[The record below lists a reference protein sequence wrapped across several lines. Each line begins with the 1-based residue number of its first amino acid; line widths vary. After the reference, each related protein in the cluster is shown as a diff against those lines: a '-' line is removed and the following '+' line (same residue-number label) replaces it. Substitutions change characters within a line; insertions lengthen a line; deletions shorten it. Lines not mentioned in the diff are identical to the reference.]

1 MAAGVLLGGC
11 GGQNARTDPLPPA
24 ASQVAPSPPPEF
36 VSVPA
41 SEIPTTEVP
50 AEAGSDG
57 TTAYVVAVEDVLEIS
72 VYGDP
77 DLTRQVPVRPDGMIS
92 YTFVGDVPAAGR
104 TIEEIRQELKSRL
117 STFLRSA
124 EVTVIAREF
133 GKQKVYVGGEV
144 RQPGVFYLT
153 PRENTLVDVVYRA
166 GFTTEK
172 GDLAHAIL
180 VRNGRLVPVD
190 FARAVKGDVA
200 SNVPMKN
207 NDLVFVPESAERWV
221 YVLGEVRTQSAI
233 ETTIPISIANVI
245 SRAGGVNNLAAKQK
259 EIAVLRGGLKEPRVA
274 VVNLR
279 RLLDGDFSQNIMVQ
293 PGDIVY
299 VPTTALGKYNE
310 FIEQILRT
318 FTLLFQG
325 RVVQE
330 GFQ

>member
-1 MAAGVLLGGC
+1 MAAGLLLGGC
-11 GGQNARTDPLPPA
+11 GGQSARTDPVPPA
-24 ASQVAPSPPPEF
+24 PAQVPAEPPPEF

-41 SEIPTTEVP
+41 SEIPTTEVEGGA
-50 AEAGSDG
+50 AEGV
-57 TTAYVVAVEDVLEIS
+57 TAYTVAVEDLLEIS

-117 STFLRSA
+117 GTFLRSA

-166 GFTTEK
+166 GFATEK

-190 FARAVKGDVA
+190 FARAVKGDVS

-207 NDLVFVPESAERWV
+207 NDLVFVPEAAERFV
-221 YVLGEVRTQSAI
+221 YVLGEVRNQSAI
-233 ETTIPISIANVI
+233 ETTVPISIANVI
-245 SRAGGVNNLAAKQK
+245 ARSGGVNNLAAKQK
-259 EIAVLRGGLKEPRVA
+259 EIAILRGGLKEPRVA